1 MGEEGLGAAL
11 PMRHIEDKG
20 VGTMTNTEIITA
32 QQQQIDELFELIEEF
47 KLVINWQKLEIKIL
61 ESEKFVVNE
70 N

>member
-1 MGEEGLGAAL
+1 
-11 PMRHIEDKG
+11 MRHIEDKG
-20 VGTMTNTEIITA
+20 VGAMTNTEIITA